1 MLKSVDGTGLS
12 EETIAKIQPF
22 VQVNPNHGH
31 IYQAKIVTF
40 FLDES
45 IARRDTTKG
54 TNNAEV

>member
-45 IARRDTTKG
+45 IAMRDTTKG
-54 TNNAEV
+54 AEV